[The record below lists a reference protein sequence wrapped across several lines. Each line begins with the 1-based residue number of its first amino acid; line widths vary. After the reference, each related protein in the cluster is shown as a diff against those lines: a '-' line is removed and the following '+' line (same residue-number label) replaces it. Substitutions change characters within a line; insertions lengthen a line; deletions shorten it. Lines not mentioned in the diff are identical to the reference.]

1 MIPPV
6 TRVEWRPCYR
16 MISSRFPPVGVYD
29 RVANPEDL
37 EAVFAVENLTNPR
50 LRQEAG
56 ELSLVPAE
64 DRLSGEATTPIMA
77 AFTHLNPDGSRFSD
91 GTYGVFY
98 AGRSLDT
105 AIAETRYQRERFLS
119 RTKEEPIEIEMRTY
133 LTDLNGDLHD
143 IRARRDLAAVYD
155 SNYYAAGQV
164 LGRELKAANSWG
176 VVYDSVRDPG
186 GECAGVFRPPVLSNC
201 VQGPHFG
208 YLWNGS
214 RITTVIRRSIEKTY

>member
-6 TRVEWRPCYR
+6 SRVEWRPCYR
-16 MISSRFPPVGVYD
+16 MISSRFPPVGIYD

-37 EAVFAVENLTNPR
+37 EAVFAVENMTNPR

-64 DRLSGEATTPIMA
+64 DRLSGEGSTPIMA
-77 AFTHLNPDGSRFSD
+77 AFTHLNPEGSRFSD

-105 AIAETRYQRERFLS
+105 AIAETRVQRERFLS

-133 LTDLNGDLHD
+133 LTDLNGNLHD
-143 IRARRDLAAVYD
+143 IRGRRDFAAVYD
-155 SNYYAAGQV
+155 SNNYAAGQV
-164 LGRELKAANSWG
+164 LGHELRTANSWG
-176 VVYDSVRDPG
+176 IAYDSVRDPG

-208 YLWNGS
+208 YLWNGN
-214 RITTVIRRSIEKTY
+214 RITTVIRKSIEKTY

>member
-1 MIPPV
+1 
-6 TRVEWRPCYR
+6 
-16 MISSRFPPVGVYD
+16 MISSRFPPVGAYD
-29 RVANPEDL
+29 RVAHPADL
-37 EAVFAVENLTNPR
+37 EAIFAVENLTNPR

-64 DRLSGEATTPIMA
+64 DRLSGEASTPIMA
-77 AFTHLNPDGSRFSD
+77 AFTHLNPEGSRFSD

-133 LTDLNGDLHD
+133 LTDLTGDLHD
-143 IRARRDLAAVYD
+143 IRAQLDLAAVYD
-155 SNYYAAGQV
+155 SNNYAAGQA
-164 LGRELKAANSWG
+164 LGRELKAADSWG
-176 VVYDSVRDPG
+176 IVYDSVRDPG

-201 VQGPHFG
+201 IQGPHFG

-214 RITTVIRRSIEKTY
+214 RIATVVRKSIEKTY

>member
-1 MIPPV
+1 MIAPV
-6 TRVEWRPCYR
+6 SRVEWRPCYR

-29 RVANPEDL
+29 QVANPEDL
-37 EAVFAVENLTNPR
+37 EAVFSVENLTNPR

-64 DRLSGEATTPIMA
+64 DRLSGEGATPIMA
-77 AFTHLNPDGSRFSD
+77 AFTHLNPEGSRFSD

-143 IRARRDLAAVYD
+143 IRGRRDLAAVYD
-155 SNYYAAGQV
+155 SNNYAAGQV

-176 VVYDSVRDPG
+176 IVYDSVRDPG
-186 GECAGVFRPPVLSNC
+186 GDCAGVFRPPVLSNC

-208 YLWNGS
+208 YLWDGA
-214 RITTVIRRSIEKTY
+214 RITTAIRKTIEKTF